1 MKRREF
7 LGFSSALMATTLVP
21 NLFAKENFTVYG
33 TPALSSVVIAVA
45 LLQGKIKSEVNANLE
60 I

>member
-7 LGFSSALMATTLVP
+7 LGFSSALMATTLAP

-33 TPALSSVVIAVA
+33 APALPSVVYCSCSFAR
-45 LLQGKIKSEVNANLE
+45 
-60 I
+60 